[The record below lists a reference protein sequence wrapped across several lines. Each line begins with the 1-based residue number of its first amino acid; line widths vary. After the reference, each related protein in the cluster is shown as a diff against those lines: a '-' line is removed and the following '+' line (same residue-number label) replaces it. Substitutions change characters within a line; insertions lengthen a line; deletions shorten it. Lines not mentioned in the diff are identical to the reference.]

1 MWDSRFHLPDSLWWS
16 AGFPGPCCEDDTS
29 GRHVHT
35 HGEGFRG
42 QQDLPA
48 SPVQNVSQTGQK
60 GKEKPWKNT
69 TAEGVM
75 RIHLETNWN
84 WSSTGAQ
91 LAELT
96 QALGRT
102 WSQLPGEAEKG
113 QCGWSDALQKKASTG
128 VPGYPRED
136 ATCQGRPTVLSRY
149 HHTSFNN
156 PAILYHEALRV
167 YRITCPG
174 TAILVVWCVFN
185 QQPSLDNCT
194 LRTML
199 CRQQAPPSPLEA
211 SWAQS
216 NMQHGMVNK
225 STNQSLLDPIP
236 LVHPRETMAKKLG
249 NQRWRAHLWDGME
262 TAKGPAMVDTNTST
276 SQLFHLL
283 RWLPWPRDLRIGE
296 REHLEENLILN
307 GKNQKFIE
315 VQQFQL

>member
-1 MWDSRFHLPDSLWWS
+1 MYNNIKPIVPGFGTSQVRPEYSPSIFKGFLEDVGFQVSPGLTCQTHQRWS

-48 SPVQNVSQTGQK
+48 SPVQNVSETGQK

-113 QCGWSDALQKKASTG
+113 QCGWSDALKKKKNSTG
-128 VPGYPRED
+128 VPGYPRKD

-156 PAILYHEALRV
+156 PAILYHEALR
-167 YRITCPG
+167 
-174 TAILVVWCVFN
+174 
-185 QQPSLDNCT
+185 
-194 LRTML
+194 
-199 CRQQAPPSPLEA
+199 
-211 SWAQS
+211 
-216 NMQHGMVNK
+216 K
-225 STNQSLLDPIP
+225 
-236 LVHPRETMAKKLG
+236 
-249 NQRWRAHLWDGME
+249 
-262 TAKGPAMVDTNTST
+262 
-276 SQLFHLL
+276 
-283 RWLPWPRDLRIGE
+283 
-296 REHLEENLILN
+296 
-307 GKNQKFIE
+307 
-315 VQQFQL
+315 